1 MKKITRIVGVDCK
14 IGRKSR
20 TGSTVTMSVPDEFIL
35 DCTEYFREFE
45 RGNEILGKIKKISLN
60 LEYEEDLMEDE
71 QAVKLINNMSDSLEI
86 EVVEDLP
93 NRQEVDLELTNE

>member
-45 RGNEILGKIKKISLN
+45 SGNAIEGKLKKVTLL
-60 LEYEEDLMEDE
+60 LEYDEDLKE
-71 QAVKLINNMSDSLEI
+71 QEETEKMIRNMDNSLDI
-86 EVVEDLP
+86 ELVE
-93 NRQEVDLELTNE
+93 EKGEEE

>member
-45 RGNEILGKIKKISLN
+45 SGNAISGKLKKVTLV
-60 LEYEEDLMEDE
+60 LEYDEDLKE
-71 QAVKLINNMSDSLEI
+71 QEETEKMIRNMDNSLDIELVEEKGEEEVKENVSL
-86 EVVEDLP
+86 
-93 NRQEVDLELTNE
+93 

>member
-45 RGNEILGKIKKISLN
+45 SGNEIEGKLKKISLT
-60 LEYEEDLMEDE
+60 LEYEHDLMEDE
-71 QAVKLINNMSDSLEI
+71 VVEKMIVDIDDALK
-86 EVVEDLP
+86 EVVDNKGNIMPITIGE
-93 NRQEVDLELTNE
+93 ETE